1 MSQDRELQ
9 PDDPPLAGAESDAAT
24 AQPAAGASGCRTFS
38 VWAPLASRS
47 VDLELNGTR
56 HAMDPVGQGWWRV
69 EVPAGPGDRFGYRLD
84 DGPVLPSPRARR
96 LPDGPHGLSQ
106 IYDADQYPWTDE
118 GWAGVPLAGAVLY
131 EMHVGTFTAEGTF
144 DAAVA
149 HLDHLVDLGIDVV
162 EVMPV
167 ASFPGRHGWG
177 YDGVATWAVHEPY
190 GGPEAFQ
197 RFVDACH
204 ARGLGVCLD
213 VVYNHLGPDG
223 AYLSSYG
230 PYFTDRHQTP
240 WGHALNLDGPNS
252 DPVRDYVVGNVE
264 HWLTDYH
271 LDGLRLDAVH
281 ELHDTRAVHIL
292 EDVAAR
298 VHQLAEDLGR
308 HVWVVAETDRND
320 PRTVLPVDKGGLGL
334 DGQWADD
341 VHHGLHV
348 ALTGERQGYY
358 EDFGQPGALATVLR
372 APYLHADTWSTFRG
386 RRHGRPVPDGVEGW
400 RFVVCT
406 QNHDQVGNRREGDR
420 HSATLSPRRLRCAAT
435 LLLTSPYTPMLF
447 MGEEWGASTPWQY
460 FTDHLDVA
468 LAEAVRD
475 GRRAEFGRHGWGAAD
490 VPDPQDPATRE
501 RSVLD
506 WGEVG
511 EDDHRKTLRWYRA
524 LIALRRARADLRD
537 GDLSAVVVRHDEA
550 SGLVV
555 VERGRHRVA
564 VNLGADPVDADL
576 GMSSTRGVVILLAS
590 DRTAALSN
598 DGHVT
603 LLGDGAVVVGPST
616 VD

>member
-298 VHQLAEDLGR
+298 VRQLAEDLGR

-447 MGEEWGASTPWQY
+447 MGEEWSASSPWQF
-460 FTDHLDVA
+460 FTDHNDELGE
-468 LAEAVRD
+468 LIRQ
-475 GRRAEFGRHGWGAAD
+475 GRRAEFESHGWEPES
-490 VPDPQDPATRE
+490 VPDPQDPATRDV
-501 RSVLD
+501 SVLR
-506 WGEVG
+506 WEEREQGEHGVML
-511 EDDHRKTLRWYRA
+511 DWYRA
-524 LIALRRARADLRD
+524 LITLRRARADLCD
-537 GDLSAVVVRHDEA
+537 GDLAAIEVEPGSTPWAFVVV
-550 SGLVV
+550 
-555 VERGRHRVA
+555 RGRHRVA
-564 VNLGADPVDADL
+564 VNLDPEPVEVEVGLPEGPD
-576 GMSSTRGVVILLAS
+576 GVVLLAL
-590 DRTAALSN
+590 DPTVAN
-598 DGHVT
+598 VDGRLRLPGHSV
-603 LLGDGAVVVGPST
+603 AIVGPARAG
-616 VD
+616 